1 MIHKYRLT
9 WAREIRSGSPLKFL
23 VEKYEFKANSERLMM
38 AVVQGHIN
46 NLPNPE
52 ECSNFNLV
60 KVEVEELVS
69 SVDLSFVKTA
79 SPKR

>member
-1 MIHKYRLT
+1 MVHKYRLT
-9 WAREIRSGSPLKFL
+9 WVRTVSSLPPLKFV
-23 VEKYEFKANSERLMM
+23 VEKFEFKANSGRHLE
-38 AVVQGHIN
+38 AVVNNHIA
-46 NLPNPE
+46 NLTDPE

-69 SVDLSFVKTA
+69 SVDLSFVKAA